1 MMGAMSSLLT
11 SPTRSAA
18 ELQAELRH
26 RRPLALVATLGG
38 AWAALATLVVCLAI
52 GVVGWFL
59 TDSGAY
65 GAPRDALRA
74 GATGWL
80 MAHGS
85 GLHVRGVPVTIV
97 PLGLTLVCAWALW
110 RVGHKVGDSISG
122 HGPDADRIADGE
134 RDLTVPL
141 AALLFAIG
149 YAVSAIVVAS
159 VAGTA
164 ATGLDV
170 GRVGMWATLLSVGVG
185 GAGIAVGSGRAAI
198 WLTGVPATLR
208 AGAAACRAVLLAW
221 LAVSAAV
228 LVVSLVVDASTAANI
243 LSQLHTDAGASTLYS
258 LLTASVL
265 PNATLFA
272 GSYLLGPGF
281 TVGAGTLV
289 SPSAVVIGPL
299 PMLPLLAALPGSGAT
314 PGWAPWLMVLAPLSA
329 ALGVARV
336 QRRFPTPRWED
347 GAVRGLAGGVTAGL
361 AYGVLAALAGG
372 AVGPGRMADVG
383 PLVGE
388 ATLRAV
394 AGFGVGGL
402 VAGLA
407 MTWWQRR
414 RFLADADADAGDAAT
429 S

>member
-1 MMGAMSSLLT
+1 MMDAMTSLLT

-26 RRPLALVATLGG
+26 RRPLAVVTTLGG

-52 GVVGWFL
+52 GVIGWFL
-59 TDSGAY
+59 TESGAY

-85 GLHVRGVPVTIV
+85 GLHVRGVPVTVV

-141 AALLFAIG
+141 AVLLFTVG
-149 YAVSAIVVAS
+149 YVVSAIVVAS
-159 VAGTA
+159 VAGTP

-170 GRVGMWATLLSVGVG
+170 GRVTLWATLLSAGVG
-185 GAGIAVGSGRAAI
+185 GTGIAVGSGRAAI
-198 WLTGVPATLR
+198 WLARVPATLR
-208 AGAAACRAVLLAW
+208 AGAAACRAVLLVW

-228 LVVSLVVDASTAANI
+228 LLIGLAVDASTAANVM
-243 LSQLHTDAGASTLYS
+243 SQLHTDAGASALYV
-258 LLTASVL
+258 LLTTAVL

-281 TVGAGTLV
+281 TVGVGTLV
-289 SPSAVVIGPL
+289 SPSTVVLGPL
-299 PMLPLLAALPGSGAT
+299 PMFPLLAALPDAGST

-329 ALGVARV
+329 AVGVALV
-336 QRRFPTPRWED
+336 LRRYPTPRWED
-347 GAVRGLAGGVTAGL
+347 GAVRGLAGGVAAGL
-361 AYGVLAALAGG
+361 VLGLVTALAGG

-383 PLVGE
+383 PIAGE

-394 AGFGVGGL
+394 VGFGIGGL

-414 RFLADADADAGDAAT
+414 RFLADDGDESA